1 MIQQGKNMSKVKRI
15 DIKEGMPPVDVA
27 MFYLEKEIA
36 LSKKEGYRVLKVV
49 HGYGSHGKGGLIK
62 TAVRE
67 FCKSAKRK
75 SIIVDYVPGE
85 GWSANKVLKM
95 GLLED
100 APELLLN
107 LDGESYNLG
116 VTLIIL

>member
-1 MIQQGKNMSKVKRI
+1 MASKVKRV

-27 MFYLEKEIA
+27 MFYLESEISR
-36 LSKKEGYRVLKVV
+36 SKIEGFKVLIVV
-49 HGYGSHGKGGLIK
+49 HGYGSNGKGGTIK
-62 TAVRE
+62 IAVRE
-67 FCKSAKRK
+67 YVKQAKRK
-75 SIIVDYVPGE
+75 GIIVDYVPGE
-85 GWSANKVLKM
+85 GWSSNKVLKM

-107 LDGESYNLG
+107 LEGESYNLG